1 VFMGWRTPTIMG
13 GMQNTFS
20 YKGLSLRVAVDF
32 AMGHIIS
39 NGALARSLG
48 QGRAYN
54 EGAPRAALGSEIWQK
69 EGDVG
74 KKYARF
80 SFADYDFG
88 QRNYLRNAS
97 LGTNYTY
104 SSDASP
110 MLEKGD
116 FLAVREI
123 KLSYNLAPSIA
134 RKMRASG
141 VNVYASV
148 NNVGYITKYTGF
160 NPETYTG
167 VDGGGYPRPRQYSLG
182 ATLKF

>member
-1 VFMGWRTPTIMG
+1 MG
-13 GMQNTFS
+13 GMQNTFT
-20 YKGLSLRVAVDF
+20 YKGFSLRIAMDF
-32 AMGHIIS
+32 SLGHIIS

-54 EGAPRAALGSEIWQK
+54 EGAPKTALGSDIWQK

-88 QRNYLRNAS
+88 QRNYLRNAT
-97 LGTNYTY
+97 LGTNNSY

-116 FLAVREI
+116 FLAFRQI
-123 KLSYNLAPSIA
+123 ALSYELAPSLVKKIH
-134 RKMRASG
+134 ASG
-141 VNVYASV
+141 LNIVASV
-148 NNVGYITKYTGF
+148 NNLGYITKYTGF